1 MSLAL
6 FLAAAAP
13 FADLDAID
21 RQVAMFT
28 GAPIGAV
35 GGATQGL
42 DRRLR
47 LRPCYSPVALAWR
60 GQAHD
65 TIVAECPDAGG
76 WRLFVPVRAAIS
88 GPSGPA
94 AINRGD
100 AVTVAIAGDGFSVS
114 QPGEALDAGGVG
126 AWIRVRAAGR
136 GTARSGGDAMRAQ
149 VVRPGLVTLPMP

>member
-6 FLAAAAP
+6 FIAAAAA

-21 RQVAMFT
+21 RQVAAFT

-47 LRPCYSPVALAWR
+47 LRPCLSPLALAWR
-60 GQAHD
+60 SGTHD

-76 WRLFVPVRAAIS
+76 WRLFVPVRAAVS

-94 AINRGD
+94 TVNRGD
-100 AVTVAIAGDGFSVS
+100 AVTVAIAGDGFSIS

-136 GTARSGGDAMRAQ
+136 GTGRSGAEPMRAQ
-149 VVRPGLVTLPMP
+149 IVRPGLVTLPMP

>member
-76 WRLFVPVRAAIS
+76 WRLFVPVRAAVS

-94 AINRGD
+94 AVNRGD
-100 AVTVAIAGDGFSVS
+100 AVTVAIAGPIRGRC
-114 QPGEALDAGGVG
+114 DA
-126 AWIRVRAAGR
+126 
-136 GTARSGGDAMRAQ
+136 
-149 VVRPGLVTLPMP
+149 RPGCPARAGHAADALSVFSLQRGG